1 MDLCSSARE
10 CELMEV
16 IRKRVCGKCD
26 VAWVLYDNDYDNVE
40 FG

>member
-16 IRKRVCGKCD
+16 IRKRVCD